1 MFYHNYIEQRR
12 EEPSLYYCEYDTML
26 KPGSSFGPA
35 IRDIYLVE
43 CCTSGL
49 GSVIINGREF
59 PVKEGDCY
67 ILLPGDTVI
76 HTADRVKPREGVSCG
91 IDGLAVKR
99 AISRVGITSE
109 SPFVPASAFG
119 GILAEIE
126 ALLSLRGRTDLGADM
141 LRTKCIY
148 GILGALLEGITHS
161 DSSEIIKKAVGIMET
176 MYHSRLTVSDIARS
190 VGLER
195 SYFTVLFKEHTGMS
209 PHAYLNE
216 LRIKK
221 ACALLDG
228 GECSVA
234 IAAEKVGFEISG
246 FSRIFKRATGMTPLE
261 YKKRTK

>member
-1 MFYHNYIEQRR
+1 
-12 EEPSLYYCEYDTML
+12 
-26 KPGSSFGPA
+26 
-35 IRDIYLVE
+35 
-43 CCTSGL
+43 
-49 GSVIINGREF
+49 
-59 PVKEGDCY
+59 
-67 ILLPGDTVI
+67 
-76 HTADRVKPREGVSCG
+76 
-91 IDGLAVKR
+91 
-99 AISRVGITSE
+99 
-109 SPFVPASAFG
+109 
-119 GILAEIE
+119 
-126 ALLSLRGRTDLGADM
+126 
-141 LRTKCIY
+141 
-148 GILGALLEGITHS
+148 
-161 DSSEIIKKAVGIMET
+161 MET

-234 IAAEKVGFEISG
+234 IVAEKVGFEISG